1 MMVPFGSSIGGGREE
16 EVYEWEDRCKDN
28 NEVLNKQ
35 LLTFNFLNQSLISE
49 DVVQLQHRQ
58 VLINKH
64 LETLP
69 YFDLLYLSLSMP

>member
-16 EVYEWEDRCKDN
+16 DVHEWEDRYKDN
-28 NEVLNKQ
+28 NEVLNQQ

-58 VLINKH
+58 VHAN
-64 LETLP
+64 
-69 YFDLLYLSLSMP
+69 